1 MARLLD
7 SSVSYY
13 SLKIMQS
20 TYWLIL
26 SSETTPWAFFFFKY
40 FCRVI
45 LMNGRFLSQNN
56 IVRRTLQ
63 KSRWTALLLFF
74 GETWQEVES
83 ESLTTLGWDGIQC
96 RHIFLIHNTID
107 TRFVY
112 TIDTRKHF
120 HSVFFL
126 AFLKRGAF
134 MSILLKC
141 KEDCVTQ
148 LCYTCYKWNHVK
160 IPTSC
165 TY

>member
-1 MARLLD
+1 
-7 SSVSYY
+7 
-13 SLKIMQS
+13 MQS

-83 ESLTTLGWDGIQC
+83 ESLTTFGWDGIQC
-96 RHIFLIHNTID
+96 RHIFLIHKICLHFRHKEIFSFCCLSCFLE
-107 TRFVY
+107 TRS
-112 TIDTRKHF
+112 F
-120 HSVFFL
+120 HVNSSKVQ
-126 AFLKRGAF
+126 RG
-134 MSILLKC
+134 
-141 KEDCVTQ
+141 
-148 LCYTCYKWNHVK
+148 LCYTCYKWNHMK